1 MGKHGWLYTED
12 TENMVHEETT
22 MPFMIDTQVKG
33 LYVIA
38 EDSIT
43 HYFLSKSE
51 TSPGLLVKK
60 HYDDI
65 ERALHIAWYIR
76 EGKCH
81 ESVSAYWHK
90 EEDLEDSI
98 HLEPLVKALEEQVD
112 LFTEGAYRQ
121 LMTAKENGD
130 RESEDQNRYWRE
142 IQEILAEINALKE
155 KRYYENEIHHRPG
168 VPRIETVGR
177 RLVDRIVDLVW
188 RMDNNAPSMQEEI
201 FEAIRRADEKSSIFK

>member
-1 MGKHGWLYTED
+1 
-12 TENMVHEETT
+12 

-65 ERALHIAWYIR
+65 ERALHIARYIR

-142 IQEILAEINALKE
+142 IQEIWAEINALKE

>member
-1 MGKHGWLYTED
+1 
-12 TENMVHEETT
+12 

-51 TSPGLLVKK
+51 TSCGLLVKK

-142 IQEILAEINALKE
+142 IQEVWAEINALKE

>member
-1 MGKHGWLYTED
+1 
-12 TENMVHEETT
+12 

-51 TSPGLLVKK
+51 TSCGLLVKK

-142 IQEILAEINALKE
+142 IQEIWAEINALKE
-155 KRYYENEIHHRPG
+155 RRYYENEIHHRPG

>member
-1 MGKHGWLYTED
+1 MYQWRFRLRLWPW
-12 TENMVHEETT
+12 ENTDGHTLK
-22 MPFMIDTQVKG
+22 I
-33 LYVIA
+33 LA

-98 HLEPLVKALEEQVD
+98 HLEPLVKALEEQVN
-112 LFTEGAYRQ
+112 LLTEGVYEQYVASQ
-121 LMTAKENGD
+121 EHLSWEFMQE
-130 RESEDQNRYWRE
+130 NRYW
-142 IQEILAEINALKE
+142 QEVQEVWAEINALKE

-201 FEAIRRADEKSSIFK
+201 FEAIRQADEKSSIFK

>member
-1 MGKHGWLYTED
+1 
-12 TENMVHEETT
+12 

-51 TSPGLLVKK
+51 TSCGLLVKK

-142 IQEILAEINALKE
+142 IQEIWAEINALKE

-201 FEAIRRADEKSSIFK
+201 FEAIRQADEKSSIFK

>member
-1 MGKHGWLYTED
+1 
-12 TENMVHEETT
+12 

-142 IQEILAEINALKE
+142 IQEIWAEINALKE